1 MSHPRR
7 YEQNDQ
13 YLARLRKV
21 CLALPEAAE
30 KESHGHPNFYT
41 VKVFAVFGGVV
52 KGDHSSD
59 RWSQSVL
66 VLPDLLSREAALS
79 DDRFFVPGYY
89 GPYGWIGLDFRAD
102 EVDWDEVADLV
113 EQSYRNTAPARL
125 VRLLP

>member
-7 YEQNDQ
+7 YADEDA
-13 YLARLRKV
+13 YLARLRRI
-21 CLALPEAAE
+21 CLALPEASE

-41 VKVFAVFGGVV
+41 QKVFAVFGGVV
-52 KGDHSSD
+52 KGDHDSD

-66 VLPDLLSREAALS
+66 VLPNLLTREAALN

-89 GPYGWIGLDFRAD
+89 GPYGWIGLDFRAA

-113 EQSYRNTAPARL
+113 DESYRNTAPARL
-125 VRLLP
+125 VKLLP

>member
-7 YEQNDQ
+7 YEQSDP
-13 YLARLRKV
+13 YLTRLREI

-30 KESHGHPNFYT
+30 KESHGHPNFFT

-52 KGDHSSD
+52 KGDHSST

-89 GPYGWIGLDFRAD
+89 GPYGWIGRDFRGD
-102 EVDWDEVADLV
+102 EVDWAEVADLV

-125 VRLLP
+125 VRQLP

>member
-1 MSHPRR
+1 MSNPRR
-7 YEQNDQ
+7 FEDDDP
-13 YLARLRKV
+13 YLARLRRI

-41 VKVFAVFGGVV
+41 RKVFAVFGGVV

-66 VLPDLLSREAALS
+66 VLPNLLTREAALS
-79 DDRFFVPGYY
+79 DERFFVPGYY
-89 GPYGWIGLDFRAD
+89 GPYGWIGLDFRAAD
-102 EVDWDEVADLV
+102 VDWDEVADLV
-113 EQSYRNTAPARL
+113 EESYRNTAIARL